1 MKNDS
6 VFLRN
11 KFSNIF
17 LTIKE
22 MEYQAQ
28 IQRIY
33 YVLELIDKGRA
44 CTPETIA
51 SRINVSDRTA
61 RRVVR
66 KLKDKGHEI
75 DFCRLQKRYILK
87 K

>member
-1 MKNDS
+1 
-6 VFLRN
+6 
-11 KFSNIF
+11 
-17 LTIKE
+17 
-22 MEYQAQ
+22 MEYQEQ

-44 CTPETIA
+44 CTPGNIA

-61 RRVVR
+61 RRMVR

-75 DFCRLQKRYILK
+75 DFCRQQNRYILRK
-87 K
+87 

>member
-1 MKNDS
+1 
-6 VFLRN
+6 
-11 KFSNIF
+11 
-17 LTIKE
+17 
-22 MEYQAQ
+22 MEYQSH
-28 IQRIY
+28 INRIY

-61 RRVVR
+61 RRMIR

-75 DFCRLQKRYILK
+75 DFCRQQGRYILK

>member
-1 MKNDS
+1 
-6 VFLRN
+6 
-11 KFSNIF
+11 
-17 LTIKE
+17 

-28 IQRIY
+28 INRIY

-61 RRVVR
+61 RRMVR
-66 KLKDKGHEI
+66 RLKDKGHKI
-75 DFCRLQKRYILK
+75 DFCRQQGRYILNK
-87 K
+87 

>member
-1 MKNDS
+1 MDYVSTNH
-6 VFLRN
+6 
-11 KFSNIF
+11 
-17 LTIKE
+17 
-22 MEYQAQ
+22 
-28 IQRIY
+28 RIY

-44 CTPETIA
+44 CTPHTIA

-61 RRVVR
+61 RRMVR

-75 DFCRLQKRYILK
+75 DFCRLQKKYILK

>member
-1 MKNDS
+1 
-6 VFLRN
+6 
-11 KFSNIF
+11 
-17 LTIKE
+17 

-28 IQRIY
+28 INRIY

-51 SRINVSDRTA
+51 SRINVSNRTA
-61 RRVVR
+61 RRMIR
-66 KLKDKGHEI
+66 KLKDRGHEI
-75 DFCRLQKRYILK
+75 DFCRQQGRYILK